1 MGGFERANSMRT
13 LVLNAG
19 YEPLGVVSFKR
30 ALTLVMNNKAT
41 VIEQSETMVHSARQD
56 FDLPSVILLTR
67 YVRVPISHSIPV
79 TRRGILRRDNHHCAY
94 CGRAANT
101 IDHVFPKSRGGADS
115 WENLVACCLKCN
127 NTKSDKTLAD
137 LGWSLRFTP
146 KMPTGGI
153 WTVRGAERIE
163 ETWDNYLIAA

>member
-1 MGGFERANSMRT
+1 MRT

-30 ALTLVMNNKAT
+30 ALTLVMSNKAT
-41 VIEQSETMVHSARQD
+41 VLEPSEEMVHSATES

-67 YVRVPISHSIPV
+67 YVRVPMSRAIPV

-94 CGRAANT
+94 CGRSANT

-115 WENLVACCLKCN
+115 WENLVAACLRCN
-127 NTKSDKTLAD
+127 NTKSDKTLAE
-137 LGWSLRFTP
+137 LGWSLRVTP
-146 KMPTGGI
+146 RMPSGGI
-153 WTVRGAERIE
+153 WSVRGAERAE
-163 ETWDNYLIAA
+163 DRWDNYLIAA